1 MNPFEEQLLGL
12 PLPQVRDSLRDQVLW
27 DSGRRQGER
36 SARKWQ
42 GLSLALA
49 LAMGTTLIPWRPA
62 AQPQIPAPNA
72 PEPLPT
78 QLTSQ
83 SDPVEEPPT
92 SEEPWLASYLKQHQL
107 DRELQVLHATRL
119 TPLEPVIPPPWAVGP
134 SESNYLQLIN
144 SLIQSEDK

>member
-1 MNPFEEQLLGL
+1 MNPFEEKLLGL

-27 DSGRRQGER
+27 ESGRRQGER

-62 AQPQIPAPNA
+62 AQPLRMAPNSPA
-72 PEPLPT
+72 LQPP
-78 QLTSQ
+78 QVASQ
-83 SDPVEEPPT
+83 TDPAEEPPT
-92 SEEPWLASYLKQHQL
+92 SEEPWLASYLRQHQL
-107 DRELQVLHATRL
+107 DRELQVLQATRL
-119 TPLEPVIPPPWAVGP
+119 TPVEPVTPPRWAVG
-134 SESNYLQLIN
+134 SAENNYLQLID